1 MNILGITVDKM
12 PESCGK
18 CCLMRYIN
26 NDIPICCGIP
36 DGKNEITGNPNDM
49 NYRRSDCPLVE
60 RKCTRNPINLDDLD
74 LTVRTYNCLK
84 RHGVET
90 VEQLKN
96 MSDEELHKVR
106 NLGQRCINEI
116 KEKLGGI

>member
-18 CCLMRYIN
+18 CFLMRRID
-26 NDIPICCGIP
+26 NDVPICCGIP
-36 DGKNEITGNPNDM
+36 DGENEITGNPNDM
-49 NYRRSDCPLVE
+49 NYRRSDCPLVKSE
-60 RKCTRNPINLDDLD
+60 RQNPIALDDLD

-84 RHGVET
+84 RYGVET

>member
-1 MNILGITVDKM
+1 MMFRYAV
-12 PESCGK
+12 EF
-18 CCLMRYIN
+18 LME
-26 NDIPICCGIP
+26 
-36 DGKNEITGNPNDM
+36 KNEITGNPNDM
-49 NYRRSDCPLVE
+49 NYRRSDCPLME
-60 RKCTRNPINLDDLD
+60 KKYTRNPINLDDLD

-96 MSDEELHKVR
+96 MSDEELYKVR
-106 NLGQRCINEI
+106 NLGQRCIDEI